1 MNYLKTRT
9 ALFFVAVIIVCFLP
23 SDLLAQVETPTD
35 ASSDDYSFDESLL
48 IVEDDKDAAYY
59 KNQLDRIDAAYME
72 YMRKFGYERAV
83 KDLFPKTSAACA
95 SIYEILANSN
105 ELSEEERESDFLIFC
120 DCVIG
125 ADDDVARLEAAIE
138 RSKSSGHDERVKLAE
153 GRLWFA
159 RFLHIYRDKNLD
171 AMRRYLQT
179 SPEFFL
185 RYDYLVDQS
194 DNILL
199 NVASLD
205 RSLAYETIDRIM
217 EALESTQELD
227 KGRQWLK
234 KLLPKTRRLI
244 GVEGSEIVLQGLLMD
259 GTVFDWSQYSGKV
272 VLIDVWATWC
282 GPCLREIPNVL
293 ECYDKYHDK
302 GFEVV
307 GYNIDESVDEL
318 LEFEQEAKHPWQ
330 TISRA
335 LTLQK
340 NQEGSGSIYQDFTET
355 YGIYSYP
362 EMILVGRDGKAI
374 SRIAR
379 GARLRELLEQEFGDK
394 EKESSQ
400 E

>member
-1 MNYLKTRT
+1 MNYLKTT
-9 ALFFVAVIIVCFLP
+9 ATFFVAVILVCFLP
-23 SDLLAQVETPTD
+23 SALLAQVETPTD
-35 ASSDDYSFDESLL
+35 ASTDDYSFDESLFV
-48 IVEDDKDAAYY
+48 VEDGKDAAYY
-59 KNQLDRIDAAYME
+59 KDQLGRIDSAYME

-83 KDLFPKTSAACA
+83 KDLIPKAMAACA
-95 SIYEILANSN
+95 SIDEILADSN
-105 ELSEEERESDFLIFC
+105 ELSEEERESNFLAFC
-120 DCVIG
+120 DCIIS

-138 RSKSSGHDERVKLAE
+138 RSKRSGLDERVKVAE
-153 GRLWFA
+153 ERLWFA
-159 RFLHIYRDKNLD
+159 RFLHIVRDKNLD
-171 AMRRYLQT
+171 SMRRYLQT
-179 SPEFFL
+179 APEVFF

-217 EALESTQELD
+217 EALESAQELD
-227 KGRQWLK
+227 KERQWLK
-234 KLLPKTRRLI
+234 KKLPKTRRLI

-307 GYNIDESVDEL
+307 GYNIDEDFDDL
-318 LEFEQEAKHPWQ
+318 LEFEKEAKHPWR
-330 TISRA
+330 TISQA

-340 NQEGSGSIYQDFTET
+340 NEEATTPLYQDFTET
-355 YGIYSYP
+355 YGVYSYP
-362 EMILVGRDGKAI
+362 TMILVGRDGKAI
-374 SRIAR
+374 SRSAR